1 MRRAIPL
8 ITLIVG
14 LAIIILALMF
24 SASLSSTVKQV
35 ITQQELRN
43 LGMMV
48 SGIQTVIDE
57 WKTWALD
64 YKFAIEGILS
74 SPIQLDNDVKNLF
87 CRNPDGTQ
95 FMACYLERELG
106 VSLPPNSRIPELN
119 RYNIIISPST
129 SLDAVKGEIAKILLT
144 EDFAQNM
151 RRAHP
156 EIVWI
161 YYTSRDGW
169 IALMPVTTQTDFML
183 NWGKRKYIPW
193 FTPATP
199 TANPDAAVVL
209 SPPYRDEAGTGWLI
223 TILAPVYVNG
233 DFKGAASIDISIKTL
248 AELVESLHAGHDYGY
263 AIIYRNQIITSHNI
277 EKTISI
283 KELLPSVEESL
294 LKARPVETTDAI
306 VIAMP
311 LTGEWKVAGVVSKA
325 YISKVVARLN
335 LILVTMII
343 VILALVMLSAF
354 VLMTSVFKPIVDLGE
369 QLADTEKAYS
379 RGVEITG
386 LGSLVPEVRL
396 IAEKVNQF
404 IRQIKQQEEEMATL
418 ARYINGIVE
427 YIPSAIITVEP
438 IAGEIIHTN
447 RLGLKLLGASDRM
460 EVVRKPIG
468 TTPLAPLEKLIKK
481 VKESSEVVYE
491 RYEDLIPGRIF
502 RAVAFPI
509 KIDKDITLIGIQLT
523 DITEMEK
530 MEQNLAQA
538 QKMEVL
544 GLMAGGFAHDFNNIL
559 AAMWAN
565 LQLLEQLTPRDN
577 PDIAEI
583 LTDMKTVIKR
593 AKEMVEKILIFSK
606 NRKPHPVAIDL
617 VEAVK
622 ETVKMAKGS
631 IPPDIEIEMQEKC
644 RPTVKM
650 DQSHLTQIV
659 LNIVL
664 NARDALIE
672 KGGSGKIAITVE
684 CEGNHAILRIGN
696 NGPPIPADIIEK
708 IFEPFFTTKTKGGTG
723 LGLAIVKKLVET
735 AGGTIEVKS
744 DESWTEFIIRFP
756 IHTTEENQEV
766 ILTEENKEISPGNGE
781 KILLVEDDETVG
793 KALKN
798 LLEQNGYVVKW
809 LKDPTETAD
818 LLERWEPQLVISDYA
833 MPRLTGRDIV
843 RIVRMLSPGTPVLI
857 ITAYEGV
864 DTAGA
869 PVLMKPL
876 QPSVLLK
883 TIRRMIDKNDSA
895 DNS

>member
-468 TTPLAPLEKLIKK
+468 TTPLAPLEKLIEK

-843 RIVRMLSPGTPVLI
+843 RIVRMLSPDTPVLI